1 MINNPQSEDVA
12 VGIFPPLLSFITFLI
27 ASVLM
32 TISFGVGASVTLNF
46 YFDPSPEAILGVL
59 AVLSI
64 IFFFVNYQVILGS
77 FFAVKVLKLFQYAL
91 LVLLIPI
98 VIIEDFSVELF
109 IVKLVSAVLAMSSIF
124 ILDSKKYRIF
134 VQHRLNSVKDYKSV
148 LAEIAAEEGAKY

>member
-64 IFFFVNYQVILGS
+64 IFFLVNYQVILGS

-124 ILDSKKYRIF
+124 ILDRKKYRIF

>member
-64 IFFFVNYQVILGS
+64 IFFLVNYQVILGS

-109 IVKLVSAVLAMSSIF
+109 IVKLISAVLAMSSIF
-124 ILDSKKYRIF
+124 ILGSKKYRIF

>member
-64 IFFFVNYQVILGS
+64 IFFLVNYQVILGS

>member
-64 IFFFVNYQVILGS
+64 IFFLVNYQVILGS

-148 LAEIAAEEGAKY
+148 LAEIAAEEGTKY

>member
-64 IFFFVNYQVILGS
+64 IFFLVNYQVILGS
-77 FFAVKVLKLFQYAL
+77 FFAVKVLKLFQYAF

>member
-1 MINNPQSEDVA
+1 MKNTQSEYVT
-12 VGIFPPLLSFITFLI
+12 VGVFPPLLSFITFLI

-32 TISFGVGASVTLNF
+32 TISLGVGASVALSF

-64 IFFFVNYQVILGS
+64 IFFLVNYQVILGS

-98 VIIEDFSVELF
+98 VIIEGFSVELF
-109 IVKLVSAVLAMSSIF
+109 IVKLVSAVLVMSSIF

-134 VQHRLNSVKDYKSV
+134 VQHRLNSVEDYKSV

>member
-64 IFFFVNYQVILGS
+64 IFFLVNYQVILGS

-109 IVKLVSAVLAMSSIF
+109 IVKLISAVLAMSSIF